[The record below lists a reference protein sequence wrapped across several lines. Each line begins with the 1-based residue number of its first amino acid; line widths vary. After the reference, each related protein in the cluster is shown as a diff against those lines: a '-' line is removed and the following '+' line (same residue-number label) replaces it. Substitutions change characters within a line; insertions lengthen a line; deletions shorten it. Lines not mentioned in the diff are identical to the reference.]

1 MTEQASIQ
9 PFYQAEVKNGDGIV
23 RPVRILVVDDDEH
36 IVRLN
41 EVALRRF
48 GYKVDTAGDG
58 DEAWKAFERESYD
71 LLITDHKMPNVT
83 GVELIKKVRSARLA
97 LPIIM
102 ATGVWPTDE
111 MSYYPWIQPVS
122 VLLKPYVIQELLSSV
137 RAALSSMP
145 DDKRNSMVPTHGD
158 LVLRLRETVTA
169 HRAHDLIYFDPADST
184 NPYTYNPLKR
194 VPRHLIPLAV
204 SGLLEAFKKLWV
216 NEWGVRME
224 HIIRNCIYAL
234 LESGEASLPDI
245 LRMLGDRSYR
255 STILERVRNEQVRG
269 FWENEFTKYN
279 PRYRQEAIAPIQNK
293 VGAFLA
299 DPRLRRA
306 VIPGGTDIRLRE
318 VMDSRKIL
326 LVNLGKG
333 LFGDDS
339 ASFRAFGLDLV
350 TDLCAKLL
358 EGGAPGLHFYTLNQ
372 AGLSSTIWQRLGI
385 S

>member
-9 PFYQAEVKNGDGIV
+9 PFYQAEVKNGYGIV

-122 VLLKPYVIQELLSSV
+122 VLLKPYGIQELLSSV

-145 DDKRNSMVPTHGD
+145 DDRRNSMVPTHGD
-158 LVLRLRETVTA
+158 LVLHKSEPV
-169 HRAHDLIYFDPADST
+169 
-184 NPYTYNPLKR
+184 
-194 VPRHLIPLAV
+194 
-204 SGLLEAFKKLWV
+204 
-216 NEWGVRME
+216 
-224 HIIRNCIYAL
+224 
-234 LESGEASLPDI
+234 
-245 LRMLGDRSYR
+245 
-255 STILERVRNEQVRG
+255 G
-269 FWENEFTKYN
+269 F
-279 PRYRQEAIAPIQNK
+279 R
-293 VGAFLA
+293 
-299 DPRLRRA
+299 
-306 VIPGGTDIRLRE
+306 
-318 VMDSRKIL
+318 
-326 LVNLGKG
+326 
-333 LFGDDS
+333 
-339 ASFRAFGLDLV
+339 
-350 TDLCAKLL
+350 
-358 EGGAPGLHFYTLNQ
+358 
-372 AGLSSTIWQRLGI
+372 
-385 S
+385 